1 MRDMV
6 KRIVLVIFVLL
17 VLTAVSG
24 YFYMQKHPLE
34 GKTAVE
40 KTLNFS
46 GSKVSK

>member
-24 YFYMQKHPLE
+24 YLYMQKHPLE
-34 GKTAVE
+34 GNSSANKTMNI
-40 KTLNFS
+40 T

>member
-6 KRIVLVIFVLL
+6 KRIVLVVFVLL

-24 YFYMQKHPLE
+24 YFYMQKHPLD
-34 GKTAVE
+34 E
-40 KTLNFS
+40 KTSVNKTMNIT